1 MIHRKYWRHYF
12 LKAIEQNNQQR
23 IKYLLENNCQIDSD
37 IFSAVLTLNNLDP
50 EILELAIKAAHNFE
64 SYHLQQVLTLFPT
77 NNKAIL
83 ASIETTKN
91 IEGHLLEAISQLD
104 YIDISISQNILRK
117 LVSYDQSRLAQVLK
131 FAQNDQDLI
140 NLAINKINILLPHNL
155 QQIFT
160 IQDITAENLK
170 LAIAKAKEIQEWNLT
185 DLLDLKPSPEII
197 FSAILKTKKLFGW
210 DLQKLLNQGYNQ
222 ISTLKLCISKINKL
236 EAWHLKE
243 LLTVANLDGQLIR
256 LVLDRIEFIDDIT
269 LIKSAL
275 EKTDFIR
282 LGNVKL
288 LLKNGIF
295 DDVRELALAKLQ
307 TKLSASELESYI
319 SLHNTCKS
327 TNVLFAT
334 EYGFFSDNPLLGEEG
349 ANVKS
354 ESEV

>member
-1 MIHRKYWRHYF
+1 MINRKYWRHYF
-12 LKAIEQNNQQR
+12 LEATRQNNQQL
-23 IKYLLENNCQIDSD
+23 IKYLLANNCKIDSD
-37 IFSAVLTLNNLDP
+37 IFKAVLTLHNLDP
-50 EILELAIKAAHNFE
+50 EILDLAIKAAHDFE
-64 SYHLQQVLTLFPT
+64 SHHLQQVMTLFPT
-77 NNKAIL
+77 NDKAIL

-104 YIDISISQNILRK
+104 YIDISIGQNILRK

-140 NLAINKINILLPHNL
+140 NLAISKINILLPHNL
-155 QQIFT
+155 QEIFA
-160 IQDITAENLK
+160 IQDMTAENLK

-197 FSAILKTKKLFGW
+197 FSAVAKTNKLFGW
-210 DLQKLLNQGYNQ
+210 HLQKLSTQGYNQ
-222 ISTLKLCISKINKL
+222 LSMLKLCVSKIDKL
-236 EAWHLKE
+236 EAWNLKE
-243 LLTVANLDGQLIR
+243 LLKIANLDGQLIR

-269 LIKSAL
+269 LIQSAL

-307 TKLSASELESYI
+307 TKLSSNELEAYI
-319 SLHNTCKS
+319 AQHNPYQSTEQAYFPVEHLLHHHPD
-327 TNVLFAT
+327 
-334 EYGFFSDNPLLGEEG
+334 SDLSGDEE
-349 ANVKS
+349 
-354 ESEV
+354 

>member
-1 MIHRKYWRHYF
+1 MINRKYWRHYF
-12 LKAIEQNNQQR
+12 LEATRQNNQQL
-23 IKYLLENNCQIDSD
+23 IKYLLANNCKIDSD
-37 IFSAVLTLNNLDP
+37 IFKAVLTLHNLDP
-50 EILELAIKAAHNFE
+50 EILDLAIKAAHDFE
-64 SYHLQQVLTLFPT
+64 SHHLQQVMTLFPT
-77 NNKAIL
+77 NDKAIL

-104 YIDISISQNILRK
+104 YIDISIGQNILRK

-140 NLAINKINILLPHNL
+140 NLAISKINILLPHNL
-155 QQIFT
+155 QEIFA
-160 IQDITAENLK
+160 IQDMTAENLK

-197 FSAILKTKKLFGW
+197 FSAIAKTHKLSYW
-210 DLQKLLNQGYNQ
+210 HLQKLSTQGYNQ
-222 ISTLKLCISKINKL
+222 LSMLKLCVSKIDKL
-236 EAWHLKE
+236 EAWNLKE
-243 LLTVANLDGQLIR
+243 LLKIANLDGQLIR

-269 LIKSAL
+269 LIQSAL

-307 TKLSASELESYI
+307 TKLSSNELEAYI
-319 SLHNTCKS
+319 AQHNPYKS
-327 TNVLFAT
+327 TEQA
-334 EYGFFSDNPLLGEEG
+334 YFSVEHLLHHHPDSDLSGDEE
-349 ANVKS
+349 
-354 ESEV
+354 